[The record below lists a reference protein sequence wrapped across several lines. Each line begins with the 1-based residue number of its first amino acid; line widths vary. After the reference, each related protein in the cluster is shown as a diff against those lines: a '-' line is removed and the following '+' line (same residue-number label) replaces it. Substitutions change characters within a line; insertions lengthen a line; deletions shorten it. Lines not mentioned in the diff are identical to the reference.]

1 MDSQFSAFS
10 IHQFNIANGGTPVD
24 HSGFCGRW
32 SLKNAEI
39 LFKDSYTTESGDKYG
54 PVSLDKHPMV
64 KSIIYVC
71 IVDGIFHLFHKYSFN
86 FLPAL
91 LCIQGN
97 VER

>member
-1 MDSQFSAFS
+1 MCVSFLLFS
-10 IHQFNIANGGTPVD
+10 IHQFNIANEGTPVD

-39 LFKDSYTTESGDKYG
+39 LFNYSYTTESGDTYG

-64 KSIIYVC
+64 KSIIYVF
-71 IVDGIFHLFHKYSFN
+71 IVDGIVQLAFSYSFN
-86 FLPAL
+86 LLPAL